1 MPDRPFRRRRPL
13 RPLPR
18 PDPAERRAVDGW
30 VRIVPGVVAAHVLL
44 LAILWARPGRIA
56 IWLWYA
62 GPVALALTT
71 LILLVLSLRSAYR
84 WKHGA
89 NVWQLL
95 AYASLFAVIF
105 TLPVYDPYPSSHDDE
120 PSPVEFRL
128 PLDEPL
134 TVAWGGATSDVNYH
148 VYLPDQRWAYD
159 LVVTREG
166 RTFATDGVALDD
178 YHAYGLP
185 VYAPASGVVFASHD
199 GEPEVQVGATRW
211 GMAGLGNHVGIEVAP
226 NQYLFVGHL
235 QPGSV
240 AVSAG
245 ERVTAGQ
252 LLGIVGNSGN
262 SSEPHIHLHLQD
274 STRPYFG
281 EGIPFHFH
289 GYRYEDRAVARGM
302 PEGGWRDGQ
311 YLGARIVHAPMAS
324 AASDDLTLAAKARL
338 FDVDLAE
345 RFLAADGQVR
355 VRRRLPTADHPHVT
369 YNMSDTAYM
378 TGLYCAAQT
387 WRHLATGEP
396 EAAARARAASAA
408 LRHLVAVTGRP
419 GLLARASAPID
430 EPWFDDGTWRVSADG
445 GRRWRGNVSSDQ
457 VDAMMFGLYV
467 YGTHIADPAERRML
481 GATAAEVVDAIVGD
495 GLRIIGYDGEP
506 TRWGRYEPTYVAGEE
521 PMNALLMLQMVKV
534 AEALTGLPRFGREYE
549 RLLNMG
555 YARIGEGARRDR
567 PPREANHS
575 DDVLIALALYPLL
588 ELEQDSAVRGHYERA
603 AERWFHGGAHPGIDV
618 EANPLATFLYRHWT
632 GDESYDAAALD
643 TLRGVPL
650 DMKWNPDTIAAYSR
664 RFGFSFTPDPVLPQE
679 GDGPLPIAQRG
690 RTWSFLVHNPYH
702 RGGDRLVAA
711 PFETNGLDYLL
722 SYWFGRA
729 HGVIQPT
736 D

>member
-1 MPDRPFRRRRPL
+1 MPDRQFRRRRPL

-30 VRIVPGVVAAHVLL
+30 VRVVPGVLVAHVLL
-44 LAILWARPGRIA
+44 FAVLWARPGQLA
-56 IWLWYA
+56 LWLWYV
-62 GPVALALTT
+62 GPIVLALTT
-71 LILLVLSLRSAYR
+71 AILLVLSLRSAYR

-89 NVWQLL
+89 NIWQLL
-95 AYASLFAVIF
+95 AYAALFAVIF
-105 TLPVYDPYPSSHDDE
+105 TLPVYDPYPSSYDE
-120 PSPVEFRL
+120 RPSEVAFRL

-159 LVVTREG
+159 LVVTRDG
-166 RTFATDGVALDD
+166 STFATDGAALDD

-185 VYAPASGVVFASHD
+185 VYAPAPGVVFASHD
-199 GEPEVQVGATRW
+199 GEPEVQIGDGRW
-211 GMAGLGNHVGIEVAP
+211 GLAGLGNHVGIEVAS
-226 NQYLFVGHL
+226 NEYLFVGHL

-252 LLGIVGNSGN
+252 LLGRVGNSGN
-262 SSEPHIHLHLQD
+262 SSEPHVHLHLQD
-274 STRPYFG
+274 APRPYFG

-289 GYRYEDRAVARGM
+289 GYRHEGRLVDRGM
-302 PEGGWRDGQ
+302 PEGGFRDGL
-311 YLGARIVHAPMAS
+311 YSGARIVHVH
-324 AASDDLTLAAKARL
+324 ASDDLTLAAKARL

-355 VRRRLPTADHPHVT
+355 VRRRLPAADQPHVT

-387 WRHLATGEP
+387 WRYLATGEP
-396 EAAARARAASAA
+396 DAAARARAASLA

-419 GLLARASAPID
+419 GLLARASAPIE
-430 EPWFDDGTWRVSADG
+430 EPWLDDGTWRVTADG
-445 GRRWRGNVSSDQ
+445 DRRWRGNVSSDQ

-467 YGTHIADPAERRML
+467 YGAHIADDAERAAL
-481 GATAAEVVDAIVGD
+481 GATAAEVVDAVVAND
-495 GLRIIGYDGEP
+495 LRIIGYDGQP
-506 TRWGRYEPTYVAGEE
+506 TRWGRYHPTYVADEE

-534 AEALTGLPRFGREYE
+534 AEALTGLPRFTQEYE
-549 RLLNMG
+549 RLLDMG

-588 ELEQDSAVRGHYERA
+588 ELEQDPAIRGRYERA
-603 AERWFHGGAHPGIDV
+603 ADRWFHGGAHPGIDV
-618 EANPLATFLYRHWT
+618 EANPLATFLHRHWT
-632 GDESYDAAALD
+632 GDQSYDAAALD

-650 DMKWNPDTIAAYSR
+650 DMKWNPDTIAAYSS
-664 RFGFSFTPDPVLPQE
+664 RFGFSFTPDPVLPQD

-702 RGGDRLVAA
+702 RGGDRLTAA

-729 HGVIQPT
+729 HGAIQPT

>member
-1 MPDRPFRRRRPL
+1 MPDRQFRRRHPL
-13 RPLPR
+13 RPLPW

-30 VRIVPGVVAAHVLL
+30 VRIVPGVLVAHVLL
-44 LAILWARPGRIA
+44 HVTLWARPGQVA
-56 IWLWYA
+56 LWLWYA
-62 GPVALALTT
+62 GPIVLALITAV
-71 LILLVLSLRSAYR
+71 LLVASLRSAHR

-95 AYASLFAVIF
+95 AYAGLFAIIF
-105 TLPVYDPYPSSHDDE
+105 TLPVYDPYPSSYDE
-120 PSPVEFRL
+120 RPSDVAFRL
-128 PLDEPL
+128 PLDAPL

-148 VYLPDQRWAYD
+148 VFLPDQRWAYD
-159 LVVTREG
+159 LVVTEDG

-185 VYAPASGVVFASHD
+185 VYAPAPGHVFASHD
-199 GEPEVQVGATRW
+199 GEPEVAIGARRW
-211 GMAGLGNHVGIEVAP
+211 GLAGLGNHVGIEVAP
-226 NQYLFVGHL
+226 GEYLFVGHL

-245 ERVTAGQ
+245 EQVTAGQ
-252 LLGIVGNSGN
+252 LLGLVGNSGN

-274 STRPYFG
+274 TTRPYFG

-289 GYRYEDRAVARGM
+289 GYRHDGRVVDRGI
-302 PEGGWRDGQ
+302 PEGGRRRGQ
-311 YLGARIVHAPMAS
+311 YDGARIVHVP
-324 AASDDLTLAAKARL
+324 ASDDLTLAAKARL

-355 VRRRLPTADHPHVT
+355 VRRRLPTADNPHVT
-369 YNMSDTAYM
+369 YNMSDTAYL
-378 TGLYCAAQT
+378 TGLYCATQT
-387 WRHLATGEP
+387 WRYLATGEA
-396 EAAARARAASAA
+396 EAAARARAASMA

-419 GLLARASAPID
+419 GLLARASAPVD
-430 EPWFDDGTWRVSADG
+430 EPWLDDGTWRMSADG
-445 GRRWRGNVSSDQ
+445 SRRWRGSVSSDQ

-467 YGTHIADPAERRML
+467 YGTHIADAAERSAL
-481 GATAAEVVDAIVGD
+481 GATAAEVVDGVVGN
-495 GLRIIGYDGEP
+495 GLRIIGYDGQP
-506 TRWGRYEPTYVAGEE
+506 TRWGRYDPAYVAGEE

-534 AEALTGLPRFGREYE
+534 AEALTGLPRFGQEYE
-549 RLLNMG
+549 RLLGMG
-555 YARIGEGARRDR
+555 YARIGEGARLDR

-588 ELEQDSAVRGHYERA
+588 ELEQDPTVRGHYERA
-603 AERWFHGGAHPGIDV
+603 AERWFRGGAHPGIDV

-664 RFGFSFTPDPVLPQE
+664 RFGFSFTPDPILPRE

-690 RTWSFLVHNPYH
+690 RTWSFLVHNPYT
-702 RGGDRLVAA
+702 RGGDRFAAA